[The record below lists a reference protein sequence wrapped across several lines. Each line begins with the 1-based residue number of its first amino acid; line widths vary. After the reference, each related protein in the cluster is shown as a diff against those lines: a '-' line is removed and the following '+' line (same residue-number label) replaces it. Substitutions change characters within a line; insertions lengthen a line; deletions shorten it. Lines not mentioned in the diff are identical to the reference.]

1 MDNGKNYQSKIDI
14 NEIKP
19 IRFAVSSKTGLNID
33 QHFGHATEFYIYD
46 FQGGDVKFIEKR
58 EVPKFCT
65 GKDECEDSHEGK
77 IDKIIETI
85 SDCEGVLALR
95 IGDEPR
101 KRLEKMNIKVYQ
113 LFDEIKEGIRKIV
126 GEAVS

>member
-1 MDNGKNYQSKIDI
+1 MRLNQQD
-14 NEIKP
+14 
-19 IRFAVSSKTGLNID
+19 FAVFSKTGLNID

-46 FQGGDVKFIEKR
+46 FYKGDVKFIEKR
-58 EVPKFCT
+58 ETAKFCT
-65 GKDECEDSHEGK
+65 GKEDCEDNHQDK
-77 IDKIIETI
+77 IDKIIKTI
-85 SDCEGVLALR
+85 SDCSCVLALR

-113 LFDEIKEGIRKIV
+113 LFDEIKDGIRKIV